1 MSKAENG
8 IVVTGVGMRTAVG
21 NTAVQSC
28 AAIRASISRL
38 REWPHFATSD
48 GEDGGFVAAA
58 TQPDLGD
65 GHWTE
70 KALELLAQPTFEALW
85 QAKLFDLSPQPNQQV
100 LQVRVYLATP
110 YSDRVGDDSDAERI
124 EGFVEEFNQFL
135 AEQMLVSEIK
145 VYPAGHAAG
154 LMAIA
159 QACQDIANHDTQVAL
174 IYGIDSLLDA
184 SYLQDLFNNNLLRT
198 EQESSGIIPGEAGV
212 ALIIEGAAQAARR
225 SVTPLAT
232 IRSIALD
239 AEAVDRSAA
248 ATGEALTRCIQ
259 NVFQASGDPLKI
271 NRVLVDLN
279 GERSRFLEWAT
290 IETRCMHALPR
301 HWQIQH
307 PADCWG
313 DTGAAFGVLAVAL
326 TANNYASMQSATSG
340 TLICCSSTRGERSAA
355 AIFPV

>member
-1 MSKAENG
+1 MSKPDNG

-38 REWPHFATSD
+38 REWPYFATGD
-48 GEDGGFVAAA
+48 GEEGGFVGAA

-70 KALELLAQPTFEALW
+70 KAIELLAQPTFEALW
-85 QAKLFDLSPQPNQQV
+85 QAKLFDLSPEPNRQR
-100 LQVRVYLATP
+100 LRVRVYLSTP
-110 YSDRVGDDSDAERI
+110 YTNRVGDDPDAEQI
-124 EGFVEEFNQFL
+124 DDFLQEFNQFL
-135 AEQMLVSEIK
+135 AEQMLVSELK

-159 QACQDIANHDTQVAL
+159 QACQDIANHETDLAL

-184 SYLQDLFNNNLLRT
+184 SYLQDLYNNDLLRT

-212 ALIIEGAAQAARR
+212 AIVIESAAQAARR
-225 SVTPLAT
+225 SATPLAA

-239 AEAVDRSAA
+239 AESVEENSA
-248 ATGEALTRCIQ
+248 ATGDALTRCIQ
-259 NVFQASGDPLKI
+259 NVFQAAGDPLQI

-279 GERSRFLEWAT
+279 GQRSRFLEWAT

-301 HWQIQH
+301 NWQIQH

-326 TANNYASMQSATSG
+326 TANSYASTQSPAAG
-340 TLICCSSTRGERSAA
+340 TLICCSSMRGERGVAA
-355 AIFPV
+355 VFPV